1 MAPDEDKSIDLSY
14 LEDSKS
20 KTPPRSGEMVAKGS
34 VGKDFYESASGQGG
48 TSHGA
53 MAGIMTNM
61 SNSTQSIVPQIS
73 EFDMKTV
80 DVKCNYAKD
89 RTEIFG
95 NLTLHFDTNGIAK
108 IPAHQVPELKKIQ
121 RARPGRFVIQA
132 PVAPKPPAAPV
143 AAVAPVA
150 PVAPAAPV
158 VPDIK
163 PDVKPA
169 DEPKVEAAPKA
180 PKNTA
185 KKVPTQ
191 KSQKKGTLVNKPG
204 ADKKSQK

>member
-53 MAGIMTNM
+53 MGGIMTKM
-61 SNSTQSIVPQIS
+61 ANSDKPIVPQIS
-73 EFDMKTV
+73 EVDMKTV

-95 NLTLHFDTNGIAK
+95 NLILRFDTNGICK
-108 IPAHQVPELKKIQ
+108 LPVHQVPELKRIQ
-121 RARPGRFVIQA
+121 RAKPGRFVIQA
-132 PVAPKPPAAPV
+132 PVAAP
-143 AAVAPVA
+143 APVA
-150 PVAPAAPV
+150 PVAPEAPAAP
-158 VPDIK
+158 DTK

-169 DEPKVEAAPKA
+169 EEPQVDAAPKA

-185 KKVPTQ
+185 KKIPTKKQ
-191 KSQKKGTLVNKPG
+191 TKKGTLVNKPV
-204 ADKKSQK
+204 ADKKPQK